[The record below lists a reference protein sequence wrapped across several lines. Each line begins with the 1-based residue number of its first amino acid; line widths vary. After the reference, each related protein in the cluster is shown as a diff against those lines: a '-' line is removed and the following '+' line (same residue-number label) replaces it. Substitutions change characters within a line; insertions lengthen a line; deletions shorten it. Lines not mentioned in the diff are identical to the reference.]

1 MVLGW
6 PAGLVAMKVVR
17 RTLGVGVADVVGAV
31 VGGGVEAVFGE
42 RGRGRGVVVAVIG
55 VEVGVGV
62 GVGVVDCGV
71 GIADCGVL
79 DGERVERLEE
89 GRRGVVEI
97 GERVVVAGVELLVKG
112 VRRGW
117 PSVCW
122 EMARGWKRAVVKRG
136 RRRRRVVVVRRVGG
150 IFVVGGSG
158 EESGGRV
165 W

>member
-17 RTLGVGVADVVGAV
+17 RTLGVGIADVVGLVV
-31 VGGGVEAVFGE
+31 VGGGVEAVVWE
-42 RGRGRGVVVAVIG
+42 RGRGRGVVAVVG
-55 VEVGVGV
+55 EGVGV

-89 GRRGVVEI
+89 GRRGVVEM

-122 EMARGWKRAVVKRG
+122 EMARGWKRAVVRRG
-136 RRRRRVVVVRRVGG
+136 RRRRRRRVVRRVEG

>member
-1 MVLGW
+1 M
-6 PAGLVAMKVVR
+6 VR
-17 RTLGVGVADVVGAV
+17 RTLGVGVADVVGVVV
-31 VGGGVEAVFGE
+31 VGGGVEAAVRVGVRE
-42 RGRGRGVVVAVIG
+42 RGFVAV
-55 VEVGVGV
+55 VGLEVGV

-89 GRRGVVEI
+89 GRRGVVEM

-122 EMARGWKRAVVKRG
+122 EMARGWKRAVVRRG
-136 RRRRRVVVVRRVGG
+136 RRRRRRVVRRVEG